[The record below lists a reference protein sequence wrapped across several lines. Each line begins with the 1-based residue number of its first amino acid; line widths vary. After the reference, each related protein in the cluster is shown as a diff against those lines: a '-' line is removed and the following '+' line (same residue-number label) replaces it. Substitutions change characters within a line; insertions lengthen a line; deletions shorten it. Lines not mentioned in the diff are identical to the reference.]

1 MVFSPKFFHL
11 FKKGRYS
18 RERFVSDLI
27 AGVVVGII
35 ALPLAIA
42 FGIASGVSPQQGLI
56 TAIVAGFLISVFGG
70 SRFLIGGPTGAFIV
84 IVSGIVAQY
93 GIQGLTIATI
103 MAGVILIAMGLCK
116 MGAVFKFIPYPIVV
130 GFTSGIAL
138 TIFSTQMKDFFGLG
152 DVAVPSGFIPEW
164 ICYFQNISHIS
175 LTETALSVCC
185 LLVIIFWNKWGFHKI
200 PGSLIA
206 LIAGTAASVL
216 LSRFT
221 GLEFATIGSKFPEL
235 AEGLPMPRPVA
246 PAMDFQ
252 TVKSLVSPAFTIAV
266 LCAIE
271 SLLAAMVADG
281 VTGKRH
287 DSNTELIGQGIA
299 NIITPLFGGIPATGA
314 LARTMA
320 SINNGARTSVA
331 GIIHAAVLLLIY
343 LFLMPYAVYIPL
355 SCLAAILVVVAFNMS
370 EWRSFRY
377 LLKGDAPDV
386 AVLLITFFLT
396 VIVDLTV
403 GIEVGVVLAI
413 AMFVRRMMQTSTIEV
428 LDQEKI
434 AAAEDDDVAAKDD
447 VEMLDIHKGV
457 EVNDTEAGFTKHKID
472 IRPMQAYTDYNG
484 SVYESSIYKFD
495 KAANTLSVTVRN
507 WVVSTRLRV
516 LVKNNDNGLT
526 GDAADWCM
534 QVIDETNNNYPNT
547 RASIAFRIYNPNPY
561 PTTTAKD
568 RAALKVGTDNQYRY
582 TEKGYT
588 IGVQEGSDVAFYY
601 DSLTA
606 TNATIKFRLINV
618 KSGEIKS
625 YTVTGK
631 TLADSG
637 KCIGIAL
644 NHSSFK

>member
-56 TAIVAGFLISVFGG
+56 TAIVAGFLISIFGG

-93 GIQGLTIATI
+93 GISGLALATI

-138 TIFSTQMKDFFGLG
+138 TIFSTQMKDFFGMS

-164 ICYFQNISHIS
+164 ICYFQNLDHIS
-175 LTETALSVCC
+175 WTETALSVGC
-185 LLVIIFWNKWGFHKI
+185 LLVIVLWNKWGFRKI

-206 LIAGTAASVL
+206 LVVGTAAAVL
-216 LSRFT
+216 LTRFA
-221 GLEFATIGSKFPEL
+221 GVEFATIGSKFPEL
-235 AEGLPMPRPVA
+235 VQGLPMPKPVA
-246 PAMDFQ
+246 PKMDFE
-252 TVKSLVSPAFTIAV
+252 TVKSLVSPAFTIAI

-281 VTGKRH
+281 VTGKQH

-331 GIIHAAVLLLIY
+331 GIIHAVVLLLIY

-370 EWRSFRY
+370 EWRTFRY
-377 LLKGDAPDV
+377 LLKGEKSDV

-403 GIEVGVVLAI
+403 AIEVGVVLAI
-413 AMFVRRMMQTSTIEV
+413 VLFVRRTMQTSSIQV
-428 LDQEKI
+428 IDQAKL
-434 AAAEDDDVAAKDD
+434 AATEDDEKANLEDT
-447 VEMLDIHKGV
+447 EFLDIHKGV
-457 EVNDTEAGFTKHKID
+457 EVYEINGPYFFGLASRSEQFERRKKDATYIRIIRMRKVPFID
-472 IRPMQAYTDYNG
+472 
-484 SVYESSIYKFD
+484 
-495 KAANTLSVTVRN
+495 
-507 WVVSTRLRV
+507 STG
-516 LVKNNDNGLT
+516 VKNLRNIIDMANQRGVKVVLSGVTDKVMASLHKLGVDEIIGKENIFPNIFPALEYANDY
-526 GDAADWCM
+526 ADKKAT
-534 QVIDETNNNYPNT
+534 EHNN
-547 RASIAFRIYNPNPY
+547 
-561 PTTTAKD
+561 
-568 RAALKVGTDNQYRY
+568 
-582 TEKGYT
+582 
-588 IGVQEGSDVAFYY
+588 
-601 DSLTA
+601 
-606 TNATIKFRLINV
+606 
-618 KSGEIKS
+618 
-625 YTVTGK
+625 
-631 TLADSG
+631 
-637 KCIGIAL
+637 
-644 NHSSFK
+644 